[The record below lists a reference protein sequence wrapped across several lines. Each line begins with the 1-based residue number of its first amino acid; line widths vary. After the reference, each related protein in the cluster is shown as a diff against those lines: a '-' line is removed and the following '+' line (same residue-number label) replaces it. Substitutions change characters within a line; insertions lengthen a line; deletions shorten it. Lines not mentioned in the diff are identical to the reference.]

1 MGMIQNYCCVKVL
14 GVSQIIRENPEII
27 NKTDSQ
33 SRNIMHDLRQL
44 GKKKFK
50 WALRGSLPKSMHYV
64 IMTRSAKCMTDGVI
78 MC

>member
-33 SRNIMHDLRQL
+33 RRNIMHDLRQL
-44 GKKKFK
+44 GKFFLK
-50 WALRGSLPKSMHYV
+50 WALDIWKKVLSNGDKTSKA
-64 IMTRSAKCMTDGVI
+64 T
-78 MC
+78 